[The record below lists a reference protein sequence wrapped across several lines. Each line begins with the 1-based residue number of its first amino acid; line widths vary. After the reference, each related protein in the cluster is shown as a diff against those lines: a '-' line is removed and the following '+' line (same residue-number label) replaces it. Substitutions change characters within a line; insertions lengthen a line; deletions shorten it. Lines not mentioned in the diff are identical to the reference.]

1 VKRKR
6 FSVEQITSVLQQVTT
21 GIAVGDVCRQV
32 GISEQTFYRWKKVYG
47 GMLPGEAREL
57 KQLRDE
63 NTKLKRLVAD
73 LSLDKAMLQD
83 VVQKKF

>member
-1 VKRKR
+1 MKKR
-6 FSVEQITSVLQQVTT
+6 FSVEQITSVLQQVAS
-21 GIAVGDVCRQV
+21 GVPVGDVCRQV
-32 GISEQTFYRWKKVYG
+32 GISEQSFYRWKKVYG
-47 GMLPGEAREL
+47 GLQPSEAREL

-73 LSLDKAMLQD
+73 LSLDKVMLQD